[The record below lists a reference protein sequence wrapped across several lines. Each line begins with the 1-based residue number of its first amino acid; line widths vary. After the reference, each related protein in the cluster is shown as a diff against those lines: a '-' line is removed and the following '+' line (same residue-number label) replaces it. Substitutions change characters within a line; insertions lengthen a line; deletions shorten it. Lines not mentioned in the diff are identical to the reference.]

1 MKKKKGFTLRSI
13 CGEHFLIAEGLENID
28 FSNLIV
34 LSESSAYLWESIADD
49 EEFSAD
55 TLVDRLLSEYDVD
68 RYTAEHDVSELIELM
83 LQVGIAE

>member
-1 MKKKKGFTLRSI
+1 MKKKPGFALRTVCNES
-13 CGEHFLIAEGLENID
+13 FLVAEGIENID

-68 RYTAEHDVSELIELM
+68 RHTAEHDVSELIELM